1 MQARTDKLITDL
13 VATQS
18 SKLVRYSL
26 SSLMI
31 VVFCLIGGG
40 IKVNAQTLM
49 VEKAF
54 ELLKKKELDK
64 SWEAIQLA
72 TKNQETARDPRAW
85 YVRSYV
91 SKELFKADP
100 RNNAEFGVEALD
112 AGQTSMELDQQKK
125 YHKECKAIAS
135 FVYTSYYNQTVTLLN
150 SESYLDALGKLKALT
165 QDRRSFNEFYAE
177 ASYLSGYA
185 YLMLH
190 QPDSTQHYFSQALTA
205 GYRDP
210 LIYETLASTY
220 LDDNEVG
227 KARTMVD
234 MGQILFADDRGLKI
248 AELNTLMKERHY
260 ERAAKAAEE
269 YLSSYKKD
277 TEVMLLY
284 GTIQGRMLDDDPKNQ
299 ERYFEK
305 RIAIYEKVLKLEP
318 NNLLAN
324 YNLGIT
330 YYNKGVELINNEEV
344 FEKDIF
350 EFDQLLNVCAGLF
363 QKALPFVLKANQL
376 DPSNFNALK
385 ALEGIYYN
393 LNEQEKYAQVQAR
406 INAISSSK

>member
-1 MQARTDKLITDL
+1 MRNI
-13 VATQS
+13 
-18 SKLVRYSL
+18 L
-26 SSLMI
+26 SSLVI
-31 VVFCLIGGG
+31 VVFYLFGGDNKASG
-40 IKVNAQTLM
+40 QTLM

-91 SKELFKADP
+91 SKELFKANP
-100 RNNAEFGVEALD
+100 QKNVSFGTEALD
-112 AGQTSMELDQQKK
+112 ASQTSMELDQQEK

-135 FVYTSYYNQTVTLLN
+135 FVYTNYYNQTVTLLN
-150 SESYLDALGKLKALT
+150 SESYQEALIKLKALT

-190 QPDSTQHYFSQALTA
+190 LPDSTQHYFSQALTA

-220 LDDNEVG
+220 LDANEVG

-248 AELNTLMKERHY
+248 AELNILMKEEHY
-260 ERAAKAAEE
+260 ERAAQAAEQ

-284 GTIQGRMLDDDPKNQ
+284 GTVQGRLFDSKPDKK
-299 ERYFEK
+299 EAHFEK
-305 RIAIYEKVLKLEP
+305 RIAIYEKILKLEP

-363 QKALPFVLKANQL
+363 QRALPFVLKANQL
-376 DPSNFNALK
+376 DPNNFNALK

-406 INAISSSK
+406 INAISSN

>member
-1 MQARTDKLITDL
+1 M
-13 VATQS
+13 S
-18 SKLVRYSL
+18 
-26 SSLMI
+26 
-31 VVFCLIGGG
+31 
-40 IKVNAQTLM
+40 AQTLM

-72 TKNQETARDPRAW
+72 TKSKETAQDARAW

-91 SKELFKADP
+91 SKEIFKSDP
-100 RNNAEFGVEALD
+100 QKNASYGTEALD
-112 AGQTSMELDQQKK
+112 AAQTSMSLDQQEK

-135 FVYTSYYNQTVTLLN
+135 FVYTSYYNQTVVLLN
-150 SESYLDALGKLKALT
+150 GENYQDALIRLNALT
-165 QDRRSFNEFYAE
+165 KDRRAINEFYAE

-190 QPDSTQHYFSQALTA
+190 QPDSTQRYFSQALTA

-210 LIYETLASTY
+210 LIYETLASNY
-220 LDDNEVG
+220 LDANEEG

-248 AELNTLMKERHY
+248 AELNTLMKEKHY
-260 ERAAKAAEE
+260 ERAAQAAEA

-284 GTIQGRMLDDDPKNQ
+284 GTVQGRLSDSNPEKQ
-299 ERYFEK
+299 EEYFGK
-305 RIAIYEKVLKLEP
+305 RIAIYEKILKLEP

-376 DPSNFNALK
+376 DPSNYNALK

-393 LNEQEKYAQVQAR
+393 LNEKEKYAQIQAR

>member
-1 MQARTDKLITDL
+1 MVAIQLSKQVQISLKSLLI
-13 VATQS
+13 AA
-18 SKLVRYSL
+18 
-26 SSLMI
+26 
-31 VVFCLIGGG
+31 FCLVGG
-40 IKVNAQTLM
+40 VRSVCAQTLM

-72 TKNQETARDPRAW
+72 TKNEETAQDARAW

-100 RNNAEFGVEALD
+100 QKNAKFGVEALD
-112 AGQTSMELDQQKK
+112 AGQTSMRLDQQEK

-135 FVYTSYYNQTVTLLN
+135 FVYTNYYNQTVTLLN
-150 SESYLDALGKLKALT
+150 SESYQDALTRLKALT
-165 QDRRSFNEFYAE
+165 KDRRSFNEFYAE

-234 MGQILFADDRGLKI
+234 MGQILFTDDRGLKI
-248 AELNTLMKERHY
+248 AELNTLMKEKHY

-284 GTIQGRMLDDDPKNQ
+284 GTIQGRMLDNDPKNQ
-299 ERYFEK
+299 EAYFEK
-305 RIAIYEKVLKLEP
+305 RIAIYEKILKLEP

-406 INAISSSK
+406 INAISSK

>member
-1 MQARTDKLITDL
+1 MQDTLRSLI
-13 VATQS
+13 
-18 SKLVRYSL
+18 
-26 SSLMI
+26 I

-40 IKVNAQTLM
+40 TTASAQTLM

-72 TKNQETARDPRAW
+72 TKNEETAQDARAW

-91 SKELFKADP
+91 SKELFKDDP
-100 RNNAEFGVEALD
+100 QKNANFGKEALD
-112 AGQTSMELDQQKK
+112 AGQTSMALDQQEK

-135 FVYTSYYNQTVTLLN
+135 FIYTNYYNQTVTLLN
-150 SESYLDALGKLKALT
+150 SENYQDALVRLKSLT
-165 QDRRSFNEFYAE
+165 RDRRSFNEFYAE

-190 QPDSTQHYFSQALTA
+190 QPDSTQNYFSQALTA

-220 LDDNEVG
+220 LDANEVG

-234 MGQILFADDRGLKI
+234 MGQILFTDDRGLKI
-248 AELNTLMKERHY
+248 AELNTLMKEKHY
-260 ERAAKAAEE
+260 ERAAQAAEQ

-284 GTIQGRMLDDDPKNQ
+284 GTVQGRLFDSNPEKQ
-299 ERYFEK
+299 EEYFGK
-305 RIAIYEKVLKLEP
+305 RIAIYEKILKLEP

-393 LNEQEKYAQVQAR
+393 LNEQEKYAQIQAR

>member
-1 MQARTDKLITDL
+1 MQKTVRKLL
-13 VATQS
+13 
-18 SKLVRYSL
+18 
-26 SSLMI
+26 I
-31 VVFCLIGGG
+31 VIFIVIGGS
-40 IKVNAQTLM
+40 ISVNAQTLM

-54 ELLKKKELDK
+54 DLLKKKELIK

-72 TKNQETARDPRAW
+72 TKNEETAQDARAW

-91 SKELFKADP
+91 SKEIFKEDP
-100 RNNAEFGVEALD
+100 QKNVTYGTEALD
-112 AGQTSMELDQQKK
+112 AAQTSMALDQPEK

-135 FVYTSYYNQTVTLLN
+135 FVYTNYYNQTVTLLN
-150 SESYLDALGKLKALT
+150 SENYQDALVRLESLT
-165 QDRRSFNEFYAE
+165 KDRRAFNEFYAE

-210 LIYETLASTY
+210 LIYETLASSY
-220 LDDNEVG
+220 LDANEVG

-248 AELNTLMKERHY
+248 AELNTLMKEKHY
-260 ERAAKAAEE
+260 ERAAQAAEQ

-284 GTIQGRMLDDDPKNQ
+284 GTVQGRLFDKDSEHQ
-299 ERYFEK
+299 ETYFKK
-305 RIAIYEKVLKLEP
+305 RIAIYEKILKIEP

-330 YYNKGVELINNEEV
+330 YYNKGVELINNEDV

-363 QKALPFVLKANQL
+363 QKALPYVLKANQL
-376 DPSNFNALK
+376 DPSNYNALK

-393 LNEQEKYAQVQAR
+393 LNEQEKYAQVQVR
-406 INAISSSK
+406 IHALSSGN

>member
-1 MQARTDKLITDL
+1 LAAVQLENRVQTILKT
-13 VATQS
+13 
-18 SKLVRYSL
+18 
-26 SSLMI
+26 I
-31 VVFCLIGGG
+31 VIVGFCVVGG
-40 IKVNAQTLM
+40 VTSANAQTLM

-54 ELLKKKELDK
+54 DLLKKKDLEK
-64 SWEAIQLA
+64 SWTAIQLA
-72 TKNQETARDPRAW
+72 TKNEETARDARAW

-100 RNNAEFGVEALD
+100 QKKESFGVEALD
-112 AGQTSMELDQQKK
+112 ACETSMELDQQNK
-125 YHKECKAIAS
+125 YHKECNAIAS
-135 FVYTSYYNQTVTLLN
+135 FVYTNYYNQTVTLLN
-150 SESYLDALGKLKALT
+150 SEDYAGALERLKALT
-165 QDRRSFNEFYAE
+165 QDRRSFNEFFAE
-177 ASYLSGYA
+177 ASYLAGYA
-185 YLMLH
+185 HLMLH

-220 LDDNEVG
+220 LDANEVG

-248 AELNTLMKERHY
+248 AELNTLMKEKHY
-260 ERAAKAAEE
+260 ERAARAAEQ

-284 GTIQGRMLDDDPKNQ
+284 GTVQGRLFDSDPKNR
-299 ERYFEK
+299 EEHFSN
-305 RIAIYEKVLKLEP
+305 RIAIYEKILKLEP

-330 YYNKGVELINNEEV
+330 YYNKGVELINSEEV

-363 QKALPFVLKANQL
+363 QKALPYVLKANQL

-393 LNEQEKYAQVQAR
+393 LNEQEKYTQVQAR
-406 INAISSSK
+406 INAISSK

>member
-1 MQARTDKLITDL
+1 L
-13 VATQS
+13 ATIQ
-18 SKLVRYSL
+18 L
-26 SSLMI
+26 SEQVQNTLKI
-31 VVFCLIGGG
+31 LTIAVFCLMGGG
-40 IKVNAQTLM
+40 GSVDAQTLM

-54 ELLKKKELDK
+54 ELLKKKEIEK

-72 TKNQETARDPRAW
+72 TKNEETAQDARAW

-100 RNNAEFGVEALD
+100 QKNAKFGTEALNSSH
-112 AGQTSMELDQQKK
+112 TSIELDQPGK
-125 YHKECKAIAS
+125 YHKECNAIAS

-150 SESYLDALGKLKALT
+150 SESYQDALVRLKALT

-177 ASYLSGYA
+177 ASYLAGYA
-185 YLMLH
+185 HLMLH

-220 LDDNEVG
+220 LDANEIG

-234 MGQILFADDRGLKI
+234 MGQILFADDRGLRI
-248 AELNTLMKERHY
+248 AELNTLMKEKHY
-260 ERAAKAAEE
+260 ERAARAAEE

-284 GTIQGRMLDDDPKNQ
+284 GTIQGRMVDSDPTNQ
-299 ERYFEK
+299 EAYFEK
-305 RIAIYEKVLKLEP
+305 RIAIYEKILKLEP

-393 LNEQEKYAQVQAR
+393 LNQQEKYAQVQAR
-406 INAISSSK
+406 INAIGSDK